1 MEVLGWIF
9 LILIVLSIIGTYRS
23 KKAAERE
30 ATVNFILYKRAEKLF
45 PEYLEDET
53 LPSWYHESRDKEGVF
68 MELVKKLL
76 REDGFTIPVTL
87 QGDRNFRIFCLCAA
101 AAMED
106 SGGNPFSQ
114 ASYAATK
121 VRLKMM
127 TNGRYSFDD

>member
-30 ATVNFILYKRAEKLF
+30 ATVNFILYKRAERLF

-53 LPSWYHESRDKEGVF
+53 MPSWYYDSGDKEGVF
-68 MELVKKLL
+68 MELVKNLL
-76 REDGFTIPVTL
+76 REDGFSLPTTL
-87 QGDRNFRIFCLCAA
+87 QGSRSFRIFCLCAA

-127 TNGRYSFDD
+127 NNGRYSFDY